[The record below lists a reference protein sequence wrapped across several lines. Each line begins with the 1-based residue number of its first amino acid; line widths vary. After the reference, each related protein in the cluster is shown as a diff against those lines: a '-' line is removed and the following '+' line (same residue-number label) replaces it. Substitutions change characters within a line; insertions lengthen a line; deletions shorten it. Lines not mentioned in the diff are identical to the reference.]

1 MLKDRINP
9 NSGKYIEP
17 FQEGT
22 IGSYFGMTV
31 GAPTVASNACTLV
44 ENQINSPVYTGAA
57 ALAAALPAAKAGA
70 RLVLNLADDSAGGT
84 AALTINCAGSDVWE
98 QGCVVP
104 TTSSNKVTYDVSAK
118 NETALALTPTN
129 NTTNLFS
136 FGSTIEFVCERD
148 GYWYVQ
154 VGQIASDIGVTA
166 GAATGT
172 LLFAA

>member
-9 NSGKYIEP
+9 NSSKYIEP

-31 GAPTVASNACTLV
+31 GAPTVGSSACTLV

-70 RLVLNLADDSAGGT
+70 RLVFNLADDPAGGT
-84 AALTINCAGSDVWE
+84 GALTINCAGDDVWE

-118 NETALALTPTN
+118 DETA
-129 NTTNLFS
+129 F
-136 FGSTIEFVCERD
+136 EFVCERD